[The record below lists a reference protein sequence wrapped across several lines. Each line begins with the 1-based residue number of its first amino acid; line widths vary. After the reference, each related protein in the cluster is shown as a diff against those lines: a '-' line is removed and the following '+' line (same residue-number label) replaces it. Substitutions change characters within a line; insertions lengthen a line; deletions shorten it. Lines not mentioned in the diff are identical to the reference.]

1 MRQCICGEIRTSVL
15 GFGCGSVLGR
25 VGRSDSLRAMNA
37 AWDLGIT
44 LYDTARSYGFG
55 EAEAVLGEF
64 LHGKRAQATIT
75 TKFGISPQ
83 KLSAVERVAVP
94 VVRAARKMP
103 RFRNLFADAVT
114 IEVPFPEFTVEGLR
128 ASLESSLR
136 QLQTDY
142 VDVLFLHE
150 ATADALYQRDLME
163 ALDRL
168 VQAGKVRRVGL
179 YADPNVIAEGLGNGP
194 ATLTA
199 MQFGANPFDP
209 VVAAI
214 PRHNRRGL
222 FLIGNHPFGDEQRIT
237 RVQATLEAI
246 SSDETVPV
254 ELREKL
260 RDADWETIID
270 AIFGAALN
278 GSGIHALVFSMMQ
291 VDHLC
296 ANVRAIQSDRFT
308 TEDLE
313 LIRERLLCAPEVTAS
328 AWWS

>member
-25 VGRSDSLRAMNA
+25 VGRSDSLRAMNI
-37 AWDLGIT
+37 AWDQGIT
-44 LYDTARSYGFG
+44 LFDTARSYGFG

-64 LHGKRAQATIT
+64 LHGKRVQATVA

-83 KLSAVERVAVP
+83 KLSAMERAAVP
-94 VVRAARKMP
+94 VVRAARKVS
-103 RFRNLFADAVT
+103 RFRKLFPQKGMS
-114 IEVPFPEFTVEGLR
+114 EVALPEFTVDGLR
-128 ASLESSLR
+128 ESLERSLR

-150 ATADALYQRDLME
+150 ATSDALRQQDLMD

-179 YADPNVIAEGLGNGP
+179 YADTDVVAEGMGSGP

-222 FLIGNHPFGDEQRIT
+222 FLIANHPFGGEQRVT
-237 RVQATLEAI
+237 RVQATLDAI
-246 SSDETVPV
+246 SSDESITV

-260 RDADWETIID
+260 RDADWETITD
-270 AIFGAALN
+270 AMFGAALN
-278 GSGIHALVFSMMQ
+278 GTGIHALVLSMMQ
-291 VDHLC
+291 EDHLL
-296 ANVRAIQSDRFT
+296 ANVRAVESDRFT
-308 TEDLE
+308 IEDLA
-313 LIRERLLCAPEVTAS
+313 LIRERLLCAPEITAS
-328 AWWS
+328 A